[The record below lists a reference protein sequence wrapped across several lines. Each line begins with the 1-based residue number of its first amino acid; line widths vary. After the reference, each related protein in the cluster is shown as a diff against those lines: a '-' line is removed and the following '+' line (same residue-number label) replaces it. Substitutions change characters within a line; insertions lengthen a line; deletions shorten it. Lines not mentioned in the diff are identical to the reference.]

1 MLKVGEY
8 IGTDSVRKIKVEC
21 ITGKLVSCVYWFST
35 IGKRNYLS
43 TKTEVEL
50 DIKNYNLKYVNKQW
64 D

>member
-8 IGTDSVRKIKVEC
+8 IGTGSIRKIKVEC
-21 ITGKLVSCVYWFST
+21 IAGKLVSCVYWFSN
-35 IGKRNYLS
+35 IGKMDYLL

-50 DIKNYNLKYVNKQW
+50 DIEIYNLKYVDCNW